1 MMTAAPPQQTLSRLL
16 NPIGST
22 NQETTFVIPAI
33 GNGILRNDVV
43 LHFGVVVTRATN
55 KYPTYNPLS
64 GAYAMVSEITI
75 QDAEGRRL
83 YNVKNADRYCQTA
96 LLGLS
101 ASCTLD
107 VLGETALTQRSVQAR
122 DVSATGGQL
131 YTQAAQDWP
140 TENPNTT
147 ARVALDLR
155 RIVSLFA
162 SEIPLAALRE
172 LRITILWQQTV
183 NNVFTKNAA
192 TAMSVDR
199 PQLTYSVRVGGPPPP
214 ETLQLVY
221 EEPLSM
227 MNALAANSAMGAAS
241 AQLPMGGGGMRATRV
256 IFALTID
263 PTGTDPVPPASAPTL
278 DKTTR
283 LNVIVN
289 GRPLYP
295 TVGLAPHA
303 LLNESDRA
311 FGPWSLPVC
320 AFTPGLDLINSP
332 GGSANA
338 LSGAQTF
345 YGFGLKPI
353 PVLAGSIVNCLQ
365 LDSSGIYLV
374 VSGRTEDI
382 ARTVYGWL
390 MVPRVLSIANG
401 MVAGF
406 V

>member
-1 MMTAAPPQQTLSRLL
+1 
-16 NPIGST
+16 
-22 NQETTFVIPAI
+22 
-33 GNGILRNDVV
+33 
-43 LHFGVVVTRATN
+43 
-55 KYPTYNPLS
+55 
-64 GAYAMVSEITI
+64 
-75 QDAEGRRL
+75 
-83 YNVKNADRYCQTA
+83 
-96 LLGLS
+96 
-101 ASCTLD
+101 
-107 VLGETALTQRSVQAR
+107 
-122 DVSATGGQL
+122 
-131 YTQAAQDWP
+131 
-140 TENPNTT
+140 
-147 ARVALDLR
+147 
-155 RIVSLFA
+155 
-162 SEIPLAALRE
+162 
-172 LRITILWQQTV
+172 
-183 NNVFTKNAA
+183 
-192 TAMSVDR
+192 
-199 PQLTYSVRVGGPPPP
+199 
-214 ETLQLVY
+214 
-221 EEPLSM
+221 
-227 MNALAANSAMGAAS
+227 
-241 AQLPMGGGGMRATRV
+241 
-256 IFALTID
+256 
-263 PTGTDPVPPASAPTL
+263 L

-374 VSGRTEDI
+374 VSGHTENI

-390 MVPRVLSIANG
+390 MFPLVLSIANG